1 MLLYKIFFAKFYF
14 MTYVRGA
21 RARKMTYVIKAKIK
35 SKIIRKNNT
44 QNNKAKSKHKHQ
56 WRINDKQLRNT
67 KLSRGVSSGVWLRQA
82 CRGPVSTATS
92 ASTQQATSQANASP
106 RHTAPKHQITTKAVA
121 QTVQWRRDKSAR
133 AGYDYDIL
141 KMRAGRFRY
150 NLRHKIL
157 IMFVLF

>member
-1 MLLYKIFFAKFYF
+1 MLLYKTFFAKFYF
-14 MTYVRGA
+14 STCAAR
-21 RARKMTYVIKAKIK
+21 RARKMTYVIKAKI
-35 SKIIRKNNT
+35 KIIRKNNT

-106 RHTAPKHQITTKAVA
+106 RHTAPNHNESS
-121 QTVQWRRDKSAR
+121 SANCTMKT
-133 AGYDYDIL
+133 G
-141 KMRAGRFRY
+141 
-150 NLRHKIL
+150 
-157 IMFVLF
+157 